1 MARRKESCDEARGSG
16 IKRLVGEHPDDC
28 RNYRD
33 LTLRLIPSKASDV
46 IDLVDFSVDLISSS
60 RSEDCEDAFQFSKR
74 NRNRLT
80 ESCEKI
86 KSTRLI
92 SGVLIRN
99 GIEAQKLIPRS
110 LSALSQ
116 PRAR

>member
-60 RSEDCEDAFQFSKR
+60 RSEDAFQFSKR

-80 ESCEKI
+80 ESREKI